1 VASAKT
7 TWLLEQL
14 AEHEPP
20 AEPIALKDTFKRA
33 RDFFALHRQ
42 LHANTGAIAGL
53 VLEGDEYRDAIDT
66 CAPVGDRIAASWER
80 HVADHHGETATV
92 QLMMLRGLQVPWP
105 LLVPL
110 LDARRGT
117 GPLTATVV
125 AKPDGAIDLTK
136 LEVPDAPP
144 IFPIVGRLVELDLR
158 GGVLAQLVD
167 WLRTAS
173 ADARATIEL
182 TLMPDPRKSWSALEP
197 LLASFRI
204 VDVTVSA
211 TALVVRAEADRVH
224 ARIRAAEPE
233 LEALAGEIASAAG
246 LAVT

>member
-1 VASAKT
+1 VASTKT

-53 VLEGDEYRDAIDT
+53 VLEGDEYREAIDT
-66 CAPVGDRIAASWER
+66 CAPVGDRIAVAWER

-105 LLVPL
+105 ALVPL

-136 LEVPDAPP
+136 LEVADAPP

-158 GGVLAQLVD
+158 GGVFAQLVE
-167 WLRTAS
+167 WLRAAS
-173 ADARATIEL
+173 DATIEL
-182 TLMPDPRKSWSALEP
+182 TLMPDPRKSWNAIEP
-197 LLASFRI
+197 LLASFK
-204 VDVTVSA
+204 VVEVSLSE
-211 TALVVRAEADRVH
+211 TALVVRAEGDRVN

-233 LEALAGEIASAAG
+233 QALANDIAAAAG